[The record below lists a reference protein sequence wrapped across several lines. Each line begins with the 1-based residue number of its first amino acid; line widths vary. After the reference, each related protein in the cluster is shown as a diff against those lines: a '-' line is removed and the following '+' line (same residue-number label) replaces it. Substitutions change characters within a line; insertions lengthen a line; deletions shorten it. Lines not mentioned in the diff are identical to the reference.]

1 MFTVN
6 IHAIGMLVVA
16 TVVVTRKASLTTLQ
30 GGQHVPLWKLPFSPS
45 GQRRRLQ
52 APILGVRLGD
62 GVASCNRSG
71 GMERA
76 YLHAPAKKPC

>member
-52 APILGVRLGD
+52 APILGVRQGDHVGIWLLG
-62 GVASCNRSG
+62 GGIRSRLVA
-71 GMERA
+71 
-76 YLHAPAKKPC
+76 